1 VLGVTRCNNVWSTAT
16 LGRTGWW
23 GATALGSS
31 AGSSARGAC
40 AHDDGAA
47 RGVAALARGG
57 SAGASRLESTA
68 LWCGLDGTGTCAG
81 VNGGVR
87 RVRGEETA

>member
-1 VLGVTRCNNVWSTAT
+1 VWPTAT

-23 GATALGSS
+23 AAAALGSS
-31 AGSSARGAC
+31 AGSSAHSTRAY
-40 AHDDGAA
+40 DNGAA
-47 RGVAALARGG
+47 RGVTALARGG
-57 SAGASRLESTA
+57 DVGASRLESMV
-68 LWCGLDGTGTCAG
+68 LWRGLNGTGTCTG